1 MTQVYDIVDKI
12 KDRLRTNP
20 NVFTVSYGDL
30 SDVDLNKTTIF
41 PLSHLNIT
49 NVVFDGSIM
58 RFIIQ
63 LLALDVV
70 DYNKN
75 SPTKDVING
84 NDNLQDVYNS
94 QLQVVNDVIQ
104 QLRRGDLFSSKLQ
117 LLDAPSAQPFKDRFE
132 NELAGWGVNIDVAM
146 PNEISI
152 C

>member
-1 MTQVYDIVDKI
+1 MTQIYDIIDKL

-20 NVFTVSYGDL
+20 NVFTVTYGDL

-49 NVVFDGSIM
+49 NVVFDGPIM
-58 RFIIQ
+58 RFTIQ

-70 DYNKN
+70 DYNKDL
-75 SPTKDVING
+75 PAKDVING

-132 NELAGWGVNIDVAM
+132 NELAGWGVNIDVAI

>member
-1 MTQVYDIVDKI
+1 MTQIYDIIDKL

-20 NVFTVSYGDL
+20 NVFTVTYGDL

-49 NVVFDGSIM
+49 NVVFDGPIM
-58 RFIIQ
+58 RFTIQ

-70 DYNKN
+70 DYNKDL
-75 SPTKDVING
+75 PAKDVING

-104 QLRRGDLFSSKLQ
+104 QLRRGDMFTDKLQ

-132 NELAGWGVNIDVAM
+132 NELAGWGVNIDVAI

>member
-1 MTQVYDIVDKI
+1 MTQVYDIVNKL

-20 NVFTVSYGDL
+20 NVFTVTYGDL
-30 SDVDLNKTTIF
+30 TEVDLNKTTIF

-49 NVVFDGSIM
+49 NVVFDGSVM
-58 RFIIQ
+58 NFTIQ

-70 DYNKN
+70 DYNKDA
-75 SPTKDVING
+75 PTKDVING

-94 QLQVVNDVIQ
+94 QLQVINDVIQ
-104 QLRRGDLFSSKLQ
+104 QLRRGDMFSDRLQ

-132 NELAGWGVNIDVAM
+132 NELAGWGVNIDVSM

>member
-58 RFIIQ
+58 RFTIQ

-132 NELAGWGVNIDVAM
+132 NELAGWGVNIDIAM

>member
-1 MTQVYDIVDKI
+1 MRQVYDIVDKL

-20 NVFTVSYGDL
+20 NVFTVTYGDL
-30 SDVDLNKTTIF
+30 SEVDLNKTTIF

-49 NVVFDGSIM
+49 NVVFDGPVIN
-58 RFIIQ
+58 FTIQ

-70 DYNKN
+70 DYNKD

-94 QLQVVNDVIQ
+94 QLQVVNDVIE
-104 QLRRGDLFSSKLQ
+104 QLRRGDLFTQKLQ
-117 LLDAPSAQPFKDRFE
+117 LLDAPSATPFKDRFE
-132 NELAGWGVNIDVAM
+132 NELAGWGVNIIISM